1 MGTGNGGQHL
11 GPERQMGAETGPS
24 CKNQQED
31 TQYKQGAA
39 VCRRLT
45 VYYRRLAEHDSDDS
59 DDGDESD
66 MMTMVV
72 TNKINIMI
80 RIMTIMTV
88 LNMLRMMKIKRVHD
102 DNDNHKTLMTMNGD
116 DILMLTMVA
125 II

>member
-1 MGTGNGGQHL
+1 METGNGGQHAD
-11 GPERQMGAETGPS
+11 PERQTGGETGPS

-31 TQYKQGAA
+31 TRYTQGAA

-45 VYYRRLAEHDSDDS
+45 LYYRRLAEHDSDDS

-72 TNKINIMI
+72 TNKINIMG
-80 RIMTIMTV
+80 RIMTIMTI

-102 DNDNHKTLMTMNGD
+102 DNDDHKTLT
-116 DILMLTMVA
+116 TTF
-125 II
+125 